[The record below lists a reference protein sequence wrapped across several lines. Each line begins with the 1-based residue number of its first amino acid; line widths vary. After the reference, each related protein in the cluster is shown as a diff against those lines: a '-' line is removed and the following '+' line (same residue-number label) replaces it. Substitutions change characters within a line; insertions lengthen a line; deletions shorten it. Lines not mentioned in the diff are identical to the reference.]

1 MGLQVCRSDSVKCK
15 WEIPIVEEFRG
26 YMPLEV
32 HTKAGRSDKPRSLPQ
47 GFTLIELLVVIALIA
62 LLMGVLMPALR
73 KAREAARMVSC
84 ASNQRQVIMALAAYA
99 QNNDSRLPPSSA
111 DNNGGWHR
119 PNDLNWM
126 QQYWSVRRRLTDAEM
141 ESVKDRYHYVG
152 RYLGDILKDGKV
164 FNCPLSDIR
173 DDDVWPPHGAAAGTY
188 GEFYR
193 SGRYPFLPCTYALLW
208 NFEGYNPPARGGP
221 KPFDAPSTMADTNT
235 LVIQDTLMYLESNP
249 EVSWYPNP
257 ADAHYSYYSC
267 HPFSGAPRAGPYYGL
282 KTTFSDVLPR
292 NMNNL
297 KLNAGYLDGHVEKFS
312 ATDAIYM
319 THNNYAHNWIA
330 PKFK

>member
-1 MGLQVCRSDSVKCK
+1 L
-15 WEIPIVEEFRG
+15 EIPIVEESRG
-26 YMPLEV
+26 YMSLEV
-32 HTKAGRSDKPRSLPQ
+32 HTKAGRSDKPRLLPQ

-73 KAREAARMVSC
+73 KAREAARMISC

-99 QNNDSRLPPSSA
+99 QNNESRLPPSSA

-119 PNDLNWM
+119 PNDLNWI

-164 FNCPLSDIR
+164 FNCPLSGIR
-173 DDDVWPPHGAAAGTY
+173 DDDVWPPHGTAAGTY

-221 KPFDAPSTMADTNT
+221 KPFDAPSIMADRNT

-249 EVSWYPNP
+249 EVCWYPNP

>member
-1 MGLQVCRSDSVKCK
+1 L
-15 WEIPIVEEFRG
+15 EIPIVEESRG
-26 YMPLEV
+26 YMSLEV
-32 HTKAGRSDKPRSLPQ
+32 HTKAGRSDKPRLLPQ

-73 KAREAARMVSC
+73 KAREAARMISC

-99 QNNDSRLPPSSA
+99 QNNESRLPPSSA

-119 PNDLNWM
+119 PNDLNWI

-164 FNCPLSDIR
+164 FNCPLSGIR
-173 DDDVWPPHGAAAGTY
+173 DDDVWPPHGTAAGTY

-221 KPFDAPSTMADTNT
+221 KPFDAPSIMADRNT

-249 EVSWYPNP
+249 EVCWYPNP

-267 HPFSGAPRAGPYYGL
+267 HPFCGAPRAGPYYGL

>member
-1 MGLQVCRSDSVKCK
+1 MKSYRKRRLK
-15 WEIPIVEEFRG
+15 
-26 YMPLEV
+26 
-32 HTKAGRSDKPRSLPQ
+32 
-47 GFTLIELLVVIALIA
+47 GFTLIELLVAIALIA

-73 KAREAARMVSC
+73 KAREVARMIAC
-84 ASNQRQVIMALAAYA
+84 AGNQKQVILALATYA
-99 QNNDSRLPPSSA
+99 QDNDSRLPPSSA
-111 DNNGGWHR
+111 DNGGGGWHR

-126 QQYWSVRRRLTDAEM
+126 QQYWSARRPLTDAEM
-141 ESVKDRYHYVG
+141 ESVKNRYHYVG
-152 RYLGDILKDGKV
+152 KYLGDILKDGKV
-164 FNCPLSDIR
+164 FNCPLSGIR
-173 DDDVWPPHGAAAGTY
+173 DDDVWPPYGSAAGTY

-193 SGRYPFLPCTYALLW
+193 SGRYAFLPCTYALLW
-208 NFEGYNPPARGGP
+208 SFEGYNPPATGS
-221 KPFDAPSTMADTNT
+221 KPFDAPNTLADKNT

-257 ADAHYSYYSC
+257 ADAYYSYYSC
-267 HPFSGAPRAGPYYGL
+267 HPFTDALRAGPYYGL
-282 KTTFSDVLPR
+282 KMAFSDILPG

-330 PKFK
+330 PKFR